1 MSVKIK
7 INWDNENVVSESVR
21 IYRAD
26 SAFTSTSLP
35 PLLTEIIG
43 DVYEYEDLN
52 IVENRQYFY
61 MLSAKLGEQEVF
73 SDCFNVSAE
82 NNEILVNFT
91 TKNLTKIFSLASSVI
106 RARGLCKLSNGNYL
120 ALVFES
126 SNKLL
131 EVNSSGI
138 IVKTLNLG
146 SGFDVYSCQFTSN
159 GLILHVFSAANT
171 AAYRRYNLSAA
182 YDIST
187 AVLSFS
193 QNTLFADQ
201 TSHTGLIFVSPRIA
215 YAFPS
220 SGGSLRKITL
230 AADYD
235 FASVTTNELL
245 QDNVKFS
252 NSPTRSLFFSKSGKT
267 ALMTFGGWQSS
278 QNALK
283 TYSLSSPFD
292 MKTASLKKDIA
303 VEKQTGAE
311 YIMLCGGVIDKFSS
325 KKEFY
330 FGDYLRDFQ
339 KIILS

>member
-26 SAFTSTSLP
+26 SAFTPTSLP

-43 DVYEYEDLN
+43 DVYEYEDLTT
-52 IVENRQYFY
+52 VENRTYFY
-61 MLSAKLGEQEVF
+61 MLSATLGEQEVF
-73 SDCFNVSAE
+73 TECFNVSAE

-91 TKNLTKIFSLASSVI
+91 AKNLIKIFSLASSVI
-106 RARGLCKLSNGNYL
+106 RARGLCKLSSGNYL
-120 ALVFES
+120 ALIFES
-126 SNKLL
+126 GNKLI
-131 EVNSSGI
+131 EVNESGTVI
-138 IVKTLNLG
+138 KTLNLG
-146 SGFDVYSCQFTSN
+146 TGFDVYSCQFTDD
-159 GLILHVFSAANT
+159 GLSLHVFTATHT
-171 AAYRRYNLSAA
+171 AAYRRYTLSAA
-182 YDIST
+182 YDINT
-187 AVLSFS
+187 AVQSFS
-193 QNTLFADQ
+193 QNSLFTDQ
-201 TSHTGLIFVSPRIA
+201 IMHTGLIFASPRIA

-230 AADYD
+230 DADYD

-252 NSPTRSLFFSKSGKT
+252 NSPTLSLFFSKSGKT

-278 QNALK
+278 QNTIK
-283 TYSLSSPFD
+283 TYTLSSAFD
-292 MKTASLKKDIA
+292 MKTATVKESVA
-303 VEKQTGAE
+303 VEKPAGAA
-311 YIMLCGGVIDKFSS
+311 YIYLCGGVIDKFSS

-330 FGDYLRDFQ
+330 FGGYLRDFQ